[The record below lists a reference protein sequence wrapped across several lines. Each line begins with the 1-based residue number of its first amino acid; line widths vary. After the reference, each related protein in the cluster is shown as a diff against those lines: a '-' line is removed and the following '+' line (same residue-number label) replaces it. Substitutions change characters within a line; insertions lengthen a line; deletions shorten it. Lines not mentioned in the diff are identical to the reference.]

1 MWRRH
6 DVSGND
12 TQAVVRARSVDA
24 SVEGGRVPVV
34 AVAIHLAGGTPS
46 LALEDEPRAG
56 RVEEF
61 PPMARLDHDRVA
73 GTLARLAH
81 P

>member
-1 MWRRH
+1 M
-6 DVSGND
+6 
-12 TQAVVRARSVDA
+12 RARSVDA
-24 SVEGGRVPVV
+24 SVEAARVPVV
-34 AVAIHLAGGTPS
+34 TVAIHLAGGTPS
-46 LALEDEPRAG
+46 LALENELRTG